1 METMNQN
8 GLARNLTV
16 ASLLRYRDLLYY
28 TPPWVLDPGDYGI
41 TPADLQRLAIGNA
54 IMSTLTS
61 AGLPAPDG
69 DDADIHGPGG
79 PRMRDVLIGL
89 TVAHVAEGLSDRDLG
104 RQLRVSALEGV
115 MRQVE
120 QMQQAVG

>member
-1 METMNQN
+1 METKSQN
-8 GLARNLTV
+8 GLSRTLTME
-16 ASLLRYRDLLYY
+16 SLLRYRDFLFY
-28 TPPWVLDPGDYGI
+28 TPPWVVDPGDYGI
-41 TPADLQRLAIGNA
+41 TPADLQQLSIRNA
-54 IMSTLTS
+54 ILSTLGS
-61 AGLPAPDG
+61 VSFPNPDG
-69 DDADIHGPGG
+69 DDSDVHGPGG

-104 RQLRVSALEGV
+104 RQLRTSALQGV